1 MINAATPK
9 EQREAPDYYDQFV
22 DKFKPKKT
30 TDDCYTPENIYNTV
44 RDWAIKEYGL
54 SESTRIIRP
63 FWPGGDYQSEDYS
76 GDCVVIDNPPFSIL
90 SSICNWYNDHGVRF
104 FLFAPAVS
112 LFSTAAGTL
121 NYVICGVNITY
132 ENGANVNTSFVTNLG
147 TDKIYCA
154 PDLNHA
160 VERVNH
166 ENLSKVTN
174 KLPVYDYPDNVC
186 TGARLNYLPNHDTEL
201 RIKAEDA
208 QFIRE
213 LDAQKTNKKAIFGGG
228 FLLSEK
234 AAAEKAAAEK
244 AAAEKAAARKWTL
257 SAREWEIV
265 KKLGK
270 GDKVQ

>member
-1 MINAATPK
+1 MINASTPK
-9 EQREAPDYYDQFV
+9 EQRETPDYYDKFV

-30 TDDCYTPENIYNTV
+30 TDDCYTPENIYDTV
-44 RDWAIKEYGL
+44 RDWAIEEYGL
-54 SESTRIIRP
+54 SENVRVIRP

-90 SSICNWYNDHGVRF
+90 SSICSWYNDHGVRF
-104 FLFAPAVS
+104 FLFAPAVT

-160 VERVNH
+160 VERVNL
-166 ENLSKVTN
+166 ENLRTN

-186 TGARLNYLPNHDTEL
+186 TGARLNRLPNHGVEL
-201 RIKAEDA
+201 RIKAEDV
-208 QFIRE
+208 QFIRV
-213 LDAQKTNKKAIFGGG
+213 LDAQMASRNKIFGSG